1 MIETSLK
8 VLKKLESKGFEAY
21 IVGGFVRDYILKRK
35 SVDVDI
41 STNATP
47 KQIKEIFP
55 ESFIPNE
62 VYGSITI
69 IQNKIRFE
77 ITTFRKEF
85 KYYNNRKP
93 LDIEYTNDLLE
104 DLNRRDF
111 TINTLCMNSKG
122 EIIDA
127 LDIKQDLYHKRI
139 RTVGNSIDKF
149 TEDALRILRAVR
161 FATVL
166 GFELD
171 NEVELAILKTKK
183 YLENISFNRKKQE
196 LDKIFMSKN
205 SKHGIELLLELGLDK
220 ELEIYNLKEVKL
232 SNDLLGVWSSL
243 DVSSKYPFTKT
254 EKELIE
260 KIKKVENFDNF
271 DKKVLYKYGPYVNSI
286 AAINKGQDNTKVIN
300 IYNSLPIKVRSDI
313 LITSQEIMLLFNK
326 GPGRYINEI
335 YNDLEDKI
343 LYDIIENTSQAIK
356 EYIINNYQVSG

>member
-8 VLKKLESKGFEAY
+8 VLKKLEVNGFEAY

-62 VYGSITI
+62 IYGSITI

-111 TINTLCMNSKG
+111 TINTLCMDSKG
-122 EIIDA
+122 EIIDI
-127 LDIKQDLYHKRI
+127 LNIKQDLYDKTI
-139 RTVGNSIDKF
+139 RTVGNSIEKF

-166 GFELD
+166 EFNLD
-171 NEVELAILKTKK
+171 EEIKTAILKTKK

-205 SKHGIELLLELGLDK
+205 SRHGIDLLLELGLDK
-220 ELEIYNLKEVKL
+220 DLEIYNLKDVKI
-232 SNDLLGVWSSL
+232 SNDLLGIWSSL
-243 DVSSKYPFTKT
+243 EVSSKYPFTKT
-254 EKELIE
+254 EKDLIE
-260 KIKKVENFDNF
+260 KIKKVEKFDNF

-286 AAINKGQDNTKVIN
+286 AAINKGEDNSKVIN

-313 LITSQEIMLLFNK
+313 LITSEEIMILFNK
-326 GPGRYINEI
+326 GPGRYINEV

-343 LYDIIENTSQAIK
+343 LYGLVENTSLSIK
-356 EYIINNYQVSG
+356 KYIINNYQVSR